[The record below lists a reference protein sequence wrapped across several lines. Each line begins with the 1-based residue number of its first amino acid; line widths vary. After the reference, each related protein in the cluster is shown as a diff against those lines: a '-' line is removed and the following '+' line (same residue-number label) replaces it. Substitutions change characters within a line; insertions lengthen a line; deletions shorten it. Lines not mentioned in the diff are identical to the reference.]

1 MCRQGLLLILGF
13 VVASIVAGFER
24 NVSAAETG
32 KQKVEMLP
40 SEAGGAA
47 AKGKAPTAA
56 PSNGDGI
63 TLNGFNPATIV
74 ELRDGSLITESGMQS
89 TDRGRTWK
97 KSPTFKPAG
106 NKGLLRLPNGELG
119 AFQGSWGMKEALGNA
134 TNHWY
139 FRWSADEGR
148 SWSEPVQ
155 ITLPGLTM
163 GLAGTMLALRDG
175 KRIMVVTYSQFLG
188 SRFDKRGASWGSY
201 KGVRLQPATAGPF
214 PLNEVCRV
222 YYSDDNGR
230 TWKPCDGWI
239 MGWRDRRWSD
249 AITEADGVELK
260 DGRIMVIG
268 RTLNG
273 RLYQAFS
280 PDRGHSWW
288 PGAQPMELAASYSPG
303 RICRLPKTGDLLVV
317 WNQLSRA
324 EIRKGFRRSRL
335 SCTVSKDEGKTWV
348 HLKNIEAIE
357 SLASLTRVPPDSD
370 FTPVW
375 GDDEV
380 GELPED
386 FALFHYPRISVVGN
400 EVYISYLVTTYGIQN
415 DKDGKPAVRP
425 RSSSRTRILP
435 VEWFYR

>member
-1 MCRQGLLLILGF
+1 MRRQLFLLILGF
-13 VVASIVAGFER
+13 VVASMVAGVEQGIR
-24 NVSAAETG
+24 AAEKE
-32 KQKVEMLP
+32 KQKAQTLP
-40 SEAGGAA
+40 SEAGAVASKREIGTA
-47 AKGKAPTAA
+47 TAA
-56 PSNGDGI
+56 DADGV
-63 TLNGFNPATIV
+63 TLDGFYPATIV
-74 ELRDGSLITESGMQS
+74 QLEDGSLITESGMQS
-89 TDRGRTWK
+89 TDRGRSWK
-97 KSPTFKPAG
+97 KSPTFKPVG

-134 TNHWY
+134 TNHWD
-139 FRWSADEGR
+139 FRWSADEGQ
-148 SWSEPVQ
+148 SWSEPVR

-163 GLAGTMLALRDG
+163 GLAGTMFALRDG

-201 KGVRLQPATAGPF
+201 KGVRFQTETEGHF

-230 TWKPCDGWI
+230 TWQPCDGWI
-239 MGWRDRRWSD
+239 MGWRDKRWSD
-249 AITEADGVELK
+249 ALTEGDAVELK
-260 DGRIMVIG
+260 DGRIMLIG

-288 PGAQPMELAASYSPG
+288 PGAEPMELSASYSPG

-324 EIRKGFRRSRL
+324 ETRKGFRRSRL
-335 SCTVSKDEGKTWV
+335 SCAVSKDEGKTWA
-348 HLKNIEAIE
+348 HFKNLEAIE
-357 SLASLTRVPPDSD
+357 SLAGVTRVPPDPD

-380 GELPED
+380 GKMPED
-386 FALFHYPRISVVGN
+386 FAIFHYPRISVVDN
-400 EVYISYLVTTYGIQN
+400 EVFISYMVGPYELQS
-415 DKDGKPAVRP
+415 DKDGKPTEVRP
-425 RSSSRTRILP
+425 RQKGRTRILS
-435 VEWFYR
+435 VEWFY